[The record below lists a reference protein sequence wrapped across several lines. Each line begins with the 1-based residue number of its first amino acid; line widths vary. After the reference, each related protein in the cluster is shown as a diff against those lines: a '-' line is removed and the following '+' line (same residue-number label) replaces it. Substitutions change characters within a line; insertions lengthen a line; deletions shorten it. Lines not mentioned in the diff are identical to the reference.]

1 MKKLLLLFIFCA
13 VILPGVYLQAGSLEE
28 QIEKESARRE
38 QKLQPLRDTYK
49 GCKKL
54 VLEGNRETACDQ
66 LAQAFDSLDESLRAT
81 TLAKEVRQTLAKLE
95 AELAGA
101 AATQNRWPEARKRA
115 LACLRYDPEN
125 IDGLAQLKNCDD
137 VLRRGAVA
145 GQDVNPALT
154 TKFFDRL
161 SDVRSGLE
169 EAQALRETGQLK
181 KAEERYEDVLE
192 VDPFNQVATEGIKKI
207 YEERLLVADKSRDL
221 SNLQMKREVREAW
234 NNIYP
239 KSSSQAGGIEISGPL
254 TASPSYALE
263 KKMQK
268 TIIPQV
274 DFNEA
279 DLETIRRALISLSRT
294 YDPEPGKSGVN
305 FIVSTDVV
313 NAQPVTL
320 RLKGATLAEVVR
332 YISQIAGVKVRNTDI
347 GVAFSPV
354 VETSPDLIPR
364 DFRVSPSFFR
374 ASSEAVAP
382 TTAPK
387 YGSADSADGAGAGR
401 NEQQRLVELGV
412 GFPTGAYAV
421 YNRSTSILKV
431 LNNAEMLDLIGQ
443 LISASEEETLLI
455 QVGVRLIEINQ
466 TDLDSITMN
475 SKFGTAALGVAL
487 PAALT
492 TNGAGV
498 TPITPAGGVGVNG
511 QLNQIQG
518 TGLLANNNL
527 TAFLTPGVL
536 AGTNS
541 NASYDLNTMTLGG
554 FLNTMQFSSLITA
567 ISQKNSANVLANPS
581 LVLKRG
587 QQGKLSS
594 IQEFKYVKEYSDP
607 QSSIAQ
613 ITVLGGA
620 TVPGPETVLGSYPSQ
635 ISDVVPI
642 GVELGVKPD
651 VIGSDRVLLELQPTF
666 QDFEGNINYGANI
679 YSVYASRPNAP
690 VIANP
695 SQVLIITNVINQ
707 PVFVKREVKL
717 APIEVSDGYTLL
729 LGGLLR
735 EDIQNVDEKIP
746 LLGDIPIFG
755 RAFQGKTEQAVKK
768 NTLIFVTPR
777 ILDVSGQPLNPTAG
791 SPTTASTSGPP

>member
-1 MKKLLLLFIFCA
+1 M
-13 VILPGVYLQAGSLEE
+13 QAGSLEE
-28 QIEKESARRE
+28 QIEKESAKRE
-38 QKLQPLRDTYK
+38 QRLKPLLDAYM

-54 VLEGNRETACDQ
+54 IHEGQRDKACDQ
-66 LAQAFDSLDESLRAT
+66 LAQAFDSLDESLRTT
-81 TLAKEVRQTLAKLE
+81 TLGQEVKQTLSELE
-95 AELAGA
+95 AELAGVA
-101 AATQNRWPEARKRA
+101 AGQNHWPEARKRS
-115 LACLRYDPEN
+115 LACLKYDPQN
-125 IDGLAQLKNCDD
+125 IVGLEQLKKCDD
-137 VLRRGAVA
+137 VLRRGVA
-145 GQDVNPALT
+145 RGEDVNPALT

-161 SDVRSGLE
+161 SEVRSGLE
-169 EAQALRETGQLK
+169 EAQAFRETGQLK
-181 KAEERYEDVLE
+181 KAEDRYEDVLLA
-192 VDPFNQVATEGIKKI
+192 DPFNQVATDGIKKI
-207 YEERLLVADKSRDL
+207 YEERALVAEKTRDL
-221 SNLQMKREVREAW
+221 SNLEMKREVRETW

-239 KSSSQAGGIEISGPL
+239 KSSSQLGGIEISGPL

-268 TIIPQV
+268 TVIPQV

-320 RLKGATLAEVVR
+320 RLRGATLAEVVR

-347 GVAFSPV
+347 GVAFSPL

-382 TTAPK
+382 TIAPK
-387 YGSADSADGAGAGR
+387 YGSTESVESAVSGGK
-401 NEQQRLVELGV
+401 EKQRLVEMGV
-412 GFPTGAYAV
+412 VFPPGASAV

-466 TDLDSITMN
+466 TDLDSVTMN
-475 SKFGTAALGVAL
+475 NNFGTAAYGFPLPSSL

-492 TNGAGV
+492 TNGTGV
-498 TPITPAGGVGVNG
+498 TPLTPAGGVGVNG

-518 TGLLANNNL
+518 TGLLARNDL
-527 TAFLTPGVL
+527 TAFLAPGSL

-613 ITVLGGA
+613 IVVAGGA

-651 VIGSDRVLLELQPTF
+651 VIGTDRVLLELQPTF
-666 QDFEGNINYGANI
+666 QDFEGNINYGTQI
-679 YSVYASRPNAP
+679 YSVYASRPIAP
-690 VIANP
+690 VPPNAV
-695 SQVLIITNVINQ
+695 QQLLLTNVINQ
-707 PVFVKREVKL
+707 PVFVKRDVKL

-746 LLGDIPIFG
+746 LLGDLPVLG
-755 RAFQGKTEQAVKK
+755 RMFQGKTEQAVKK

-791 SPTTASTSGPP
+791 SPTTASASGPP